1 MNKRSLYALIGVIGI
16 GLIALSLYPRMF
28 PTKPERQILYWT
40 DPMIPGDRSDRSG
53 KSPMGMDRVPV
64 YADEVSEPSLQGTAS
79 ATKSYYTCPMHP
91 FIHKDAPG
99 TCPVCGMTLVKKS
112 ESIEVSEQ
120 GKDNIATVAI
130 SPSRQVLAS
139 VATTVA
145 RRLPLRK
152 EIHAVG
158 TIRYAEPN
166 LRHISMRFPG
176 RMERLYLTYI
186 GEKVKKGDPVA
197 EVYSPDAISAE
208 KEYLLA
214 RNSFEE
220 VKDAA
225 KLISS
230 GARSLLDESREK
242 LLRWGFTDSQISE
255 LDSSKEVKNTLTI
268 YSLVGGTVLKKS
280 VDPQHYAAAGEDIYD
295 VVDLST
301 VWLNIDVYEYES
313 SLLRT
318 GQTVEATSVA
328 FPGKI
333 FTGKIGFI
341 SPSLE
346 PQSRTVQVRGELRNP
361 REELKLDMYMDAIIR
376 IELPPAIVVPA
387 SALLSTGQRD
397 IVWVQKSPG
406 IFEPRAV
413 KVGERTDD
421 GVQILEGI
429 TAGDIVVS
437 SGGYLID
444 SESQMQAPN

>member
-1 MNKRSLYALIGVIGI
+1 MNRKLLYAIIGGVVIAA
-16 GLIALSLYPRMF
+16 IALALYPRLF
-28 PTKPERQILYWT
+28 PAKQERQILYWT
-40 DPMIPGDRSDRSG
+40 DPMLPGDRSDHPG
-53 KSPMGMDRVPV
+53 KSSMGMERVPV
-64 YADEVSEPSLQGTAS
+64 YADVPSPPARDTA
-79 ATKSYYTCPMHP
+79 TLTRSYYTCPMHA

-99 TCPVCGMTLVKKS
+99 ACPVCGMTLVKKS
-112 ESIEVSEQ
+112 QSMEMSGQ

-130 SPSRQVLAS
+130 SPSRQILAN

-145 RRLPLRK
+145 RRLPLHK

-158 TIRYAEPN
+158 KIEFAEPN
-166 LRHISMRFPG
+166 LRHISMQFPA
-176 RMERLYLTYI
+176 RIERLYLTYT

-197 EVYSPDAISAE
+197 EVYSPEAISAQ

-225 KLISS
+225 ELISS
-230 GARSLLDESREK
+230 GAKSLLDESREK
-242 LLRWGFTDSQISE
+242 LLRWGFTETQISE
-255 LDSSKEVKNTLTI
+255 LDSSKKVNNTLTI
-268 YSLVGGTVLKKS
+268 YSPVGGTVLKKG
-280 VDPQHYAAAGEDIYD
+280 VDPQRYVAAGENIYD
-295 VVDLST
+295 VADLSA

-333 FTGKIGFI
+333 FSGKITFI
-341 SPSLE
+341 SPALD
-346 PQSRTVQVRGELRNP
+346 PQTRTLRLRADLRNAG
-361 REELKLDMYMDAIIR
+361 EELKLDMYMDATIR

-406 IFEPRAV
+406 VFEPRAV
-413 KVGERTDD
+413 KVGEQTDD
-421 GVQILEGI
+421 SVQILEGLND
-429 TAGDIVVS
+429 GDIVVS

-444 SESQMQAPN
+444 SESQMQTSK